1 MQRSFRVR
9 FDTDHLPVTRLVRS
23 KWSTWDPGAI
33 VEVDIGT
40 ADYGSEH
47 WIEARIERRI
57 GSTLLVTRCG

>member
-1 MQRSFRVR
+1 M
-9 FDTDHLPVTRLVRS
+9 PVTRLVRS